1 MPTYAYKCS
10 SCSLEFEIFHSMS
23 EVVKDCTHCDSKDTL
38 VKQLAKT
45 ARVVRSSYS
54 SNAKP
59 GNLVKQYIKDVKEEV
74 KNEKKRLKT
83 QEYKK

>member
-1 MPTYAYKCS
+1 
-10 SCSLEFEIFHSMS
+10 MS
-23 EVVKDCTHCDSKDTL
+23 EVMKDCTHCGSKNTL
-38 VKQLAKT
+38 VKQLART
-45 ARVVRSSYS
+45 ARVVRSHSN

-59 GNLVKQYIKDVKEEV
+59 GDLVKRYIEDVKEEV